1 MNEYEEEAVEKKLEE
16 LSDQLGF
23 LVLDLLVL
31 SLKKVVRQQGGL
43 GEIMSEKLG
52 VEEPF

>member
-1 MNEYEEEAVEKKLEE
+1 MNIYEEEAVEKKLEE

-23 LVLDLLVL
+23 LVLDLLIL
-31 SLKKVVRQQGGL
+31 SLKNVVRQQGGL